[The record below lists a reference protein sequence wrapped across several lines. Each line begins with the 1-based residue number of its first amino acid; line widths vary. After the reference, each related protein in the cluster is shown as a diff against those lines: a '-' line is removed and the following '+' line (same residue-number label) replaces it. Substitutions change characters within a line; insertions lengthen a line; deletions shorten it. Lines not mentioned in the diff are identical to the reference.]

1 MKYPNMRDDLLNYLC
16 SLSDREYQINSWVN
30 KIYPSGIEYD
40 CLDSSIH
47 FIFDDTDFGDAP
59 ENSIGDILLN
69 KEEADSIAKL
79 VASINYVFEKYGTN
93 MTDDFYIGT
102 PEWDDVLSSAST
114 AYKLINI
121 NNGIY

>member
-1 MKYPNMRDDLLNYLC
+1 MFLK
-16 SLSDREYQINSWVN
+16 
-30 KIYPSGIEYD
+30 
-40 CLDSSIH
+40 
-47 FIFDDTDFGDAP
+47 
-59 ENSIGDILLN
+59 
-69 KEEADSIAKL
+69 
-79 VASINYVFEKYGTN
+79 KYGTN